1 MFSKVYRNKRISVI
15 SLTSL
20 LLVSFCLIPCGKAGL
35 LNAEAGISSGMQHEG
50 GTEMAGRSCHGSSSS
65 DFQIKEGDINSCL
78 HCDSSTPAIIQSVKS
93 SFSADQLA
101 SIRSEHLLSNNI
113 ASNSYQKWATLKPPG
128 KARPIYILNSIFI
141 I

>member
-1 MFSKVYRNKRISVI
+1 MFSKVYKNKRISVI

-35 LNAEAGISSGMQHEG
+35 LKAETSPQAGMHHEAAA
-50 GTEMAGRSCHGSSSS
+50 EMKEHSCHDSSSS

-78 HCDSSTPAIIQSVKS
+78 HCDSSTPAIIQPLKS
-93 SFSADQLA
+93 PFSTDQFA
-101 SIRSEHLLSNNI
+101 SLRVEYLLSSEES
-113 ASNSYQKWATLKPPG
+113 SNSYQKWATLKPPG
-128 KARPIYILNSIFI
+128 KSRPIHILHSIFI

>member
-1 MFSKVYRNKRISVI
+1 MFSKVYKNKRISLI

-35 LNAEAGISSGMQHEG
+35 LQAEASTEAGMHHEG
-50 GTEMAGRSCHGSSSS
+50 ADEMKGHSCHDSSSS
-65 DFQIKEGDINSCL
+65 DFQLKESDHNTCL

-93 SFSADQLA
+93 SFSTDQLA
-101 SIRSEHLLSNNI
+101 SIRAEHPLSNNE
-113 ASNSYQKWATLKPPG
+113 SLNVHQKWAALKPPG
-128 KARPIYILNSIFI
+128 KARPIHILNSIFI